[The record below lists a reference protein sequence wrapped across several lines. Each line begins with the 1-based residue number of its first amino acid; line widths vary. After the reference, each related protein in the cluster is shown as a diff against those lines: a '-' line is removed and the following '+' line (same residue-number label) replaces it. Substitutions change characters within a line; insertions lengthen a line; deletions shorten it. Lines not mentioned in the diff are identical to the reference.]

1 METETTSI
9 RFPNVLAYAKPQG
22 VVGWYKIFRKDGNA
36 IGLQRLVDSDKQ
48 ANKKLKQEL
57 GGGLR
62 IF

>member
-1 METETTSI
+1 
-9 RFPNVLAYAKPQG
+9 
-22 VVGWYKIFRKDGNA
+22 VVGWYNFFPKDGNA

-48 ANKKLKQEL
+48 ANKKLKQEF